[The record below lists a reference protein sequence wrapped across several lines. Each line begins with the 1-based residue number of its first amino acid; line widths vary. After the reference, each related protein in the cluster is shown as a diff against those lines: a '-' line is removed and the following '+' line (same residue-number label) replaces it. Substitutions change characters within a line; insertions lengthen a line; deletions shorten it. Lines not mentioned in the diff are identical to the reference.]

1 MNIKQSGAY
10 CSELRQ
16 TKYTAIKTRK
26 NMKDELL
33 DYVILHVIIKTTKSR
48 LGYEK
53 IKTNFI

>member
-33 DYVILHVIIKTTKSR
+33 DYVILHVMIKTTKSR
-48 LGYEK
+48 LG
-53 IKTNFI
+53 